1 MEKRVWT
8 ARGKVLEPDKAVIRG
23 LVEKNPIASRI
34 FVTGEVHE
42 NYIGHPAANML
53 YAIND
58 VLDEPLF
65 VQTRQETVQMARFEP
80 DVVWRL
86 FHPDILVKLIGEEE
100 ERLGVTIEQLDQD
113 DFYQS
118 LTTSLI
124 RNGVLFP
131 KAKVY
136 GSPDTFYQIMY
147 LGCLLLYGKPGYMA
161 VPVSQHFALPET
173 VDFLHSCDYRRL
185 IPDESSEALGMY
197 EKYQDIQGLTN
208 QELNLLVK
216 MYDRDAKQ

>member
-80 DVVWRL
+80 EIVWRL
-86 FHPDILVKLIGEEE
+86 FHPDILQTLIKAEED
-100 ERLGVTIEQLDQD
+100 RLGVKTFELNEF

-118 LTTSLI
+118 LIASLT

-173 VDFLHSCDYRRL
+173 VDFFQRCDYRQL
-185 IPDESSEALGMY
+185 APDESKEAAGMY
-197 EKYQDIQGLTN
+197 EKCQDIQGLTN